1 MKKLLISGFEPFGG
15 ESINPSWEAVSML
28 PIEINGYQLTKLR
41 LPVVFGEASE
51 KLMDVAEKIRPDV
64 IICIGQA
71 GGREAI
77 TPELVAINLRY
88 AKNPDNKGNM
98 PMDEEIISGGDRAYF
113 STVPVRRIADALAS
127 SGIRGSVSYS
137 AGAYVCN
144 DLLYTLLSK
153 YNGSET
159 RVGFIHVPYSS
170 SQGKQPSM
178 ELCDIIRGLVIAIE
192 NLD

>member
-1 MKKLLISGFEPFGG
+1 
-15 ESINPSWEAVSML
+15 
-28 PIEINGYQLTKLR
+28 
-41 LPVVFGEASE
+41 
-51 KLMDVAEKIRPDV
+51 
-64 IICIGQA
+64 
-71 GGREAI
+71 
-77 TPELVAINLRY
+77 
-88 AKNPDNKGNM
+88 
-98 PMDEEIISGGDRAYF
+98 MDEEIIDGGDRAYF

-159 RVGFIHVPYSS
+159 RVGFIHVPYSA

-178 ELCDIIRGLVIAIE
+178 ELDEIVRGIVIAIE